1 MHVEKKLGELDA
13 ELMNV
18 RMQRDNTQ
26 KLLNG
31 KLEKNYSEQ
40 DQLRERLKQLEKEE
54 KDLIAKVKQSNRFQ
68 AEADQVTI

>member
-1 MHVEKKLGELDA
+1 MRVEKKLGELDA

-40 DQLRERLKQLEKEE
+40 DQLRERLKQLKKEE
-54 KDLIAKVKQSNRFQ
+54 KDLIVKVKQSNRFQ

>member
-1 MHVEKKLGELDA
+1 
-13 ELMNV
+13 MNV
-18 RMQRDNTQ
+18 RMQRDSTQ

-54 KDLIAKVKQSNRFQ
+54 EDLIAKVKQSNRFQ
-68 AEADQVTI
+68 AEADQVASYLKAIL

>member
-1 MHVEKKLGELDA
+1 
-13 ELMNV
+13 MNV

-40 DQLRERLKQLEKEE
+40 DQLRERLKQLKKEE
-54 KDLIAKVKQSNRFQ
+54 KDLIVKVKQSNRFQ